1 MSVLERAI
9 QLFKKEGSQ
18 PKQKIY
24 WDVDDVVLNTTE
36 TMVELINKKYRIP
49 NNLQPRTR
57 EQCKDWEF
65 KGLWRP
71 ITKEQQME
79 LFESHEFWDTVTIKP
94 EFYNIVKSGI
104 LDEYDNVFITK
115 GSVYN
120 LFRKRE
126 LLYEEIDIKDVFKD
140 FGFAGIADDEDKAT
154 IDMTDGIQIDDN
166 YSNLKNTKAKIK
178 ILVKNYV
185 ESTVNNSYGMIDTPD
200 NLYNVNSLNEVL
212 DILKF
217 NLIEAL

>member
-1 MSVLERAI
+1 MNILERAV
-9 QLFKKEGSQ
+9 QLCKKKGHHS
-18 PKQKIY
+18 KQKIY
-24 WDVDDVVLNTTE
+24 WDIDDVVLNTAE
-36 TMVELINKKYRIP
+36 AMAELINNKYRIP

-57 EQCKDWEF
+57 EQCKDWDF

-71 ITKEQQME
+71 LTKEQQME
-79 LFESHEFWDTVTIKP
+79 LFESDEFWDTVIIKP
-94 EFYNIVKSGI
+94 EFYNIVKSGV
-104 LDEYDNVFITK
+104 LNNYENVFVTK

-120 LFRKRE
+120 LFKKKE
-126 LLYEEIDIKDVFKD
+126 FLYEEVDIKDAFKD
-140 FGFAGIADDEDKAT
+140 FSFIGIADDEDKAS

-200 NLYNVNSLNEVL
+200 NLYNVNSLTEVL

-217 NLIEAL
+217 NLIETL